1 MKLTESTLKRI
12 ILEEQAKL
20 TGEPMKVTPEYINRI
35 IKEELEAFNKEKRLQ
50 EARRRRIQEAARNR
64 RRALKRRRK

>member
-20 TGEPMKVTPEYINRI
+20 TGMPMKVTPEYINRI
-35 IKEELEAFNKEKRLQ
+35 IKEELEAFNQEKRLQ
-50 EARRRRIQEAARNR
+50 ESRRRRIQEAARNR

>member
-20 TGEPMKVTPEYINRI
+20 TGEPMKVTHEYINRI